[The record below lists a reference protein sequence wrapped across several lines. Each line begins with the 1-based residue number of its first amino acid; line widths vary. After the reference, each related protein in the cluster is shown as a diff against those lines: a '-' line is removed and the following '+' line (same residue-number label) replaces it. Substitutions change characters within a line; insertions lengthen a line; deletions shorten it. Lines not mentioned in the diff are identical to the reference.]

1 MSCPRKPRRSR
12 ATSALSGA
20 AIDRSAI
27 LSSFRGLHLAIP
39 FDVTRDVATHVV
51 GWSCPR
57 PPSNDQ
63 LHRGQPG
70 LCVLMQVK
78 NVAAAIIDAG
88 ANTAVRFFGDRPGE
102 PDPGSGEPLMN
113 DLDIADGQA

>member
-1 MSCPRKPRRSR
+1 MPLP
-12 ATSALSGA
+12 A
-20 AIDRSAI
+20 
-27 LSSFRGLHLAIP
+27 
-39 FDVTRDVATHVV
+39 V
-51 GWSCPR
+51 
-57 PPSNDQ
+57 NDE

-88 ANTAVRFFGDRPGE
+88 ANTAVHFFGDRPGE

>member
-27 LSSFRGLHLAIP
+27 LSSFRGAALGNTVRRHTGRRHPCRRL
-39 FDVTRDVATHVV
+39 VM
-51 GWSCPR
+51 
-57 PPSNDQ
+57 PPPAVNDQ

-88 ANTAVRFFGDRPGE
+88 ANTAVHFFGDRPGE
-102 PDPGSGEPLMN
+102 PDPGSGEPLLK
-113 DLDIADGQA
+113 DLDIA